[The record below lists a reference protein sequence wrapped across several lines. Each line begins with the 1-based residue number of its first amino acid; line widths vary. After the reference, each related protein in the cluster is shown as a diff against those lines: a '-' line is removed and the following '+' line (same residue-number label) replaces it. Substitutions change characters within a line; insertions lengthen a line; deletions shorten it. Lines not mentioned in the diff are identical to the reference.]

1 MTSNGAPEPA
11 GRPVS
16 DAPARGRARVDLR
29 RLRPVDGV
37 VAAGTLLYLIFALAP
52 WYTVDA
58 FDLGFAYRFPAVSA
72 NGFDSGLIVIA
83 FLLLLLAAGWAL
95 LPAVADVPLP
105 VPRSTVTVGLSVLA
119 VLLTVIEL
127 LSDLDNG
134 FTAMGLLALVSAVL
148 VLAAAVRG
156 LVSELR
162 GDPPRRGRSA
172 ADVT

>member
-1 MTSNGAPEPA
+1 MTSNGAAEPPD
-11 GRPVS
+11 RPVPG
-16 DAPARGRARVDLR
+16 APARGRARVDLH

-37 VAAGTLLYLIFALAP
+37 VAAGTLLYLVFALLP

-95 LPAVADVPLP
+95 LPAVAEVLLP
-105 VPRSTVTVGLSVLA
+105 VPRSLVTVGLSVLA
-119 VLLTVIEL
+119 VLLTVIEW

-134 FTAMGLLALVSAVL
+134 FTAMGLLALVAAVL
-148 VLAAAVRG
+148 VLASAVRG

-162 GDPPRRGRSA
+162 SDPPPPGRPA